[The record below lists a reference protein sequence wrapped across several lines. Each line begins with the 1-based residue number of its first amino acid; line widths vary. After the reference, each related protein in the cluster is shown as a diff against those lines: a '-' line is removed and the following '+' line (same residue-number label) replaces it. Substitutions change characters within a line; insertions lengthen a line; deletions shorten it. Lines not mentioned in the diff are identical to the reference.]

1 MTVQRLIAVIMIL
14 GSSVVTA
21 WASGDITFPAIL
33 CMLGLLGVQRRF
45 TWDIRPERQ
54 FITPLLLL
62 LLAVLFA
69 LHCRY
74 AHVRV
79 DQAAAFAWQTIARYF
94 LASMILLLFLRPH
107 RTHDRGRTTEGRGQ
121 MNEPLRPLSSVLRW
135 AAAPRAVPL
144 TPAPQNAA
152 KPSSR
157 SEALALPPVALP
169 ASLGLFHLASV
180 MAAGQVLL
188 LDDRYVA
195 FRLTELLSVILVI
208 LYAVSGGSQFR
219 ISDFGFRIGAG
230 VPVRY
235 PRSAIMS
242 PPGSTGGRNLRPGS
256 WLPLS
261 LLLLV
266 AVNFGWIGGSLLY
279 RQVEVINFLP
289 AWLSRGS
296 VILEN
301 TTTAAARVGFTT
313 SGKLSTVLAIKEDAD
328 TAPVLTVTGSNPT
341 YLRAMAFE
349 TYNQS
354 SWHDLSYRE
363 ALTPEQNTPFGMLLS
378 GRTFLFRLHDA
389 GADEDSSLRETI
401 IRHESSVGDSM
412 FTPLGTYFVE
422 APFGLLMRDDDDT
435 VTSPNVRN
443 RQSYRVGY
451 AATPV
456 SRPPAGSQLRRL
468 TAVPSQLVDQRLQ
481 QIKTGIFRDCKTTTD
496 KINAV
501 TAYFHTTY
509 TYSLGLEV
517 PPDKDALS
525 YFLREASSGYCEYF
539 ASGAAILLRMAGV
552 PTRYVTGFLVTERG
566 GDGRTWIARNMDAH
580 AWAEAWDAEN
590 RQWVIVEATTQEG
603 LGDASLAD
611 ELSRAAGGGQP
622 LLAQLAEALYE
633 YGLFGVIGRLFIS
646 YGLPTGLGLSVVFFA
661 AAFWVARRRR
671 RRTGSPAR
679 RPTSSEVLV
688 LHRLLTAMDR
698 RVRAVGYRREPGET
712 LHEFAE
718 RILESDSSNVGRLRT
733 SLRETSDLRQD
744 EPRHRSTSDVGAWYL
759 QYAGLR
765 YAPHIDPAQI
775 YQLQQSLLEIPN
787 AT

>member
-45 TWDIRPERQ
+45 TWDIRPERH

-107 RTHDRGRTTEGRGQ
+107 RTRDCGLKKATDTNVQ
-121 MNEPLRPLSSVLRW
+121 SPVS
-135 AAAPRAVPL
+135 
-144 TPAPQNAA
+144 
-152 KPSSR
+152 
-157 SEALALPPVALP
+157 LPP
-169 ASLGLFHLASV
+169 SLGLFHLASV

-230 VPVRY
+230 VRIRHPS
-235 PRSAIMS
+235 SAI
-242 PPGSTGGRNLRPGS
+242 RNSRPGT
-256 WLPLS
+256 WLSLG

-279 RQVEVINFLP
+279 RHVEVINFLP

-328 TAPVLTVTGSNPT
+328 TAPVLTVIGSNPA

-363 ALTPEQNTPFGMLLS
+363 AIAPEQNTPFGMLLS

-389 GADEDSSLRETI
+389 GPDEDPSLRETI

-481 QIKTGIFRDCKTTTD
+481 QIKTRIFRDCKTTTD

-539 ASGAAILLRMAGV
+539 ASGAAILLRMAKV

-566 GDGRTWIARNMDAH
+566 GDSRTWVARNMDAH

-590 RQWVIVEATTQEG
+590 QRWVIVEATTQEG

-611 ELSRAAGGGQP
+611 ELSRAAGGGRP
-622 LLAQLAEALYE
+622 LLAQLVEALYE

-671 RRTGSPAR
+671 RRTGAPAR
-679 RPTSSEVLV
+679 RPASSEVLA
-688 LHRLLTAMDR
+688 LHRLLAAMDR
-698 RVRAVGYRREPGET
+698 KVRGLGYRRDPGET
-712 LHEFAE
+712 LHAFAA
-718 RILESDSSNVGRLRT
+718 RIRSQHASRFSD
-733 SLRETSDLRQD
+733 
-744 EPRHRSTSDVGAWYL
+744 WY
-759 QYAGLR
+759 LR
-765 YAPHIDPAQI
+765 YAFLRYTPYLDPARI
-775 YQLQQSLLEIPN
+775 EQLQRLAQEPDDL
-787 AT
+787 A

>member
-1 MTVQRLIAVIMIL
+1 MTVPRLIAVIMIL
-14 GSSVVTA
+14 GSSVMTA

-33 CMLGLLGVQRRF
+33 CILGLLGVQRRF
-45 TWDIRPERQ
+45 TWDIRPERH

-69 LHCRY
+69 SHCRY
-74 AHVRV
+74 AHVRA

-107 RTHDRGRTTEGRGQ
+107 RTRDCGLKKATDT
-121 MNEPLRPLSSVLRW
+121 
-135 AAAPRAVPL
+135 
-144 TPAPQNAA
+144 NAQS
-152 KPSSR
+152 PVS
-157 SEALALPPVALP
+157 LPP
-169 ASLGLFHLASV
+169 SLGLFHLASV

-230 VPVRY
+230 VRIRHPS
-235 PRSAIMS
+235 SAS
-242 PPGSTGGRNLRPGS
+242 RNFRPGA
-256 WLPLS
+256 WLSLG

-301 TTTAAARVGFTT
+301 TTTAVARVGFTT

-363 ALTPEQNTPFGMLLS
+363 AIAPEQNTPFGMLLS

-389 GADEDSSLRETI
+389 GPDADPSLRETI

>member
-1 MTVQRLIAVIMIL
+1 MIIQRLIAVVMIL
-14 GSSVVTA
+14 GSSVLTA
-21 WASGDITFPAIL
+21 WASGDIAFPAIL

-54 FITPLLLL
+54 FIAPLLLL

-74 AHVRV
+74 AHVRA
-79 DQAAAFAWQTIARYF
+79 DQAAAFAWQTIGRYF

-107 RTHDRGRTTEGRGQ
+107 RKNNFG
-121 MNEPLRPLSSVLRW
+121 LRIADCGLKEASGTNP
-135 AAAPRAVPL
+135 
-144 TPAPQNAA
+144 
-152 KPSSR
+152 PSPVS
-157 SEALALPPVALP
+157 LPP
-169 ASLGLFHLASV
+169 SLGLFHLASV

-208 LYAVSGGSQFR
+208 LYAVSGGSKV
-219 ISDFGFRIGAG
+219 IGSRTSVVG
-230 VPVRY
+230 TLP
-235 PRSAIMS
+235 S
-242 PPGSTGGRNLRPGS
+242 RNIRLLATDYR
-256 WLPLS
+256 LPLS
-261 LLLLV
+261 LGLLLLV

-279 RQVEVINFLP
+279 RHVEVINFLP

-296 VILEN
+296 VILES
-301 TTTAAARVGFTT
+301 TTTGAARVGFST

-328 TAPVLTVTGSNPT
+328 TAPVLTVTGNNPT

-354 SWHDLSYRE
+354 AWHDLSYRE
-363 ALTPEQNTPFGMLLS
+363 AISPEQNTPFGMLMS
-378 GRTFLFRLHDA
+378 PRMFLFRLRDA
-389 GADEDSSLRETI
+389 GSEEDPPLRETI
-401 IRHESSVGDSM
+401 IRHEASVGDSM
-412 FTPLGTYFVE
+412 FTPLGTCFVE

-435 VTSPNVRN
+435 ITSPNVRN
-443 RQSYRVGY
+443 RQSYRASY
-451 AATPV
+451 TAA
-456 SRPPAGSQLRRL
+456 PANQPATGSQLRRL

-481 QIKTGIFRDCKTTTD
+481 QLAGRLFHNCKTTAE
-496 KINAV
+496 KIEAV
-501 TAYFHTTY
+501 TTYFHTTY

-517 PPDKDALS
+517 PPEKDALS

-539 ASGAAILLRMAGV
+539 ASGAAILLRMAAV

-566 GDGRTWIARNMDAH
+566 DDSRTWVARNMDAH

-611 ELSRAAGGGQP
+611 ELARGAGSGRP
-622 LLAQLAEALYE
+622 LLAQLVEALYE
-633 YGLFGVIGRLFIS
+633 YGLFGVIGRLFVS
-646 YGLPTGLGLSVVFFA
+646 YGLPTGIGLSLVFFA

-671 RRTGSPAR
+671 QRHSSPAG
-679 RPTSSEVLV
+679 RPASSEVLA
-688 LHRLLTAMDR
+688 LHRLLVAMDR
-698 RVRAVGYRREPGET
+698 KVRALGYRRDPGET
-712 LHEFAE
+712 LHGFAE
-718 RILESDSSNVGRLRT
+718 RIGSHVGCVSRTDPSSAVVRGTHPTGGLA
-733 SLRETSDLRQD
+733 
-744 EPRHRSTSDVGAWYL
+744 AWYL

-765 YAPHIDPAQI
+765 YTPHIDPAQI
-775 YQLQQSLLEIPN
+775 HQLQQGLLGIRD

>member
-1 MTVQRLIAVIMIL
+1 MTVQRLIAVVMIL

-21 WASGDITFPAIL
+21 WASGDIAFPAVL

-45 TWDIRPERQ
+45 TWDIHPERH
-54 FITPLLLL
+54 FIAPLLLL

-74 AHVRV
+74 AHVRT

-107 RTHDRGRTTEGRGQ
+107 RTRDKGQ
-121 MNEPLRPLSSVLRW
+121 TNEPLRPLSSVLRW
-135 AAAPRAVPL
+135 VAAPRAAPL
-144 TPAPQNAA
+144 TMAPPNAP
-152 KPSSR
+152 KSSSR
-157 SEALALPPVALP
+157 PEALALPPVALP

-208 LYAVSGGSQFR
+208 LYAVSGDSQLR
-219 ISDFGFRIGAG
+219 MADFGARIGATARIRN
-230 VPVRY
+230 PQ
-235 PRSAIMS
+235 S
-242 PPGSTGGRNLRPGS
+242 PIRNPGSGA
-256 WLPLS
+256 WLPLG

-279 RQVEVINFLP
+279 RHVEVINFLP
-289 AWLSRGS
+289 AWLSRGG
-296 VILEN
+296 VILESG
-301 TTTAAARVGFTT
+301 TTTAARVGFST

-349 TYNQS
+349 TYERS
-354 SWHDLSYRE
+354 AWHDLSWSE
-363 ALTPEQNTPFGMLLS
+363 AITPEQNTPFGMILS
-378 GRTFLFRLHDA
+378 GRTFLFRLRDV
-389 GADEDSSLRETI
+389 GANDNSSLRETI
-401 IRHESSVGDSM
+401 IRHESSVGDAM
-412 FTPLGTYFVE
+412 FTPLGTCFVE
-422 APFGLLMRDDDDT
+422 APFGLLLRDDDDT
-435 VTSPNVRN
+435 VKSPSVRN
-443 RQSYRVGY
+443 RQTYRVGY
-451 AATPV
+451 TAALG
-456 SRPPAGSQLRRL
+456 SQAPAGTQLRRL

-481 QIKTGIFRDCKTTTD
+481 QLAGRLFHNCRTTAE

-501 TAYFHTTY
+501 TTYFHTTY

-517 PPDKDALS
+517 PPEKDALS

-566 GDGRTWIARNMDAH
+566 DDSRTWVARNMDAH

-590 RQWVIVEATTQEG
+590 GRWVIVEATTQEG

-611 ELSRAAGGGQP
+611 ELARGTGGERP
-622 LLAQLAEALYE
+622 LLAQLVEALYE
-633 YGLFGVIGRLFIS
+633 YGLFGVIGRLFVS
-646 YGLPTGLGLSVVFFA
+646 YGLPTGIGLSLVFFA

-679 RPTSSEVLV
+679 RPAPYEVLA
-688 LHRLLTAMDR
+688 LHRLLAAMDR
-698 RVRAVGYRREPGET
+698 KVRALGYRRDPGET
-712 LHEFAE
+712 LHAFAE
-718 RILESDSSNVGRLRT
+718 RIDCGLRIADCGLEE
-733 SLRETSDLRQD
+733 SL
-744 EPRHRSTSDVGAWYL
+744 EPNPQFPVRNPKSVVAWYL

-765 YAPHIDPAQI
+765 YSPHIDPDQVQ
-775 YQLQQSLLEIPN
+775 QLQQSLLGIPR